1 MPAVA
6 LAFLIAGTAA
16 AAVLIM
22 YLAPVVIVMTLL
34 VMFVQWLRGIRD
46 EDSRSSVLFRR
57 AAERLPGSK
66 KHQG

>member
-1 MPAVA
+1 
-6 LAFLIAGTAA
+6 
-16 AAVLIM
+16 M